1 MQLRET
7 MAQRRSGLRLLA
19 AALVG
24 GVAGAAWYA
33 VAGHGDYALAVGWS
47 VGAMAYLARTWSVI
61 GAMDATR
68 TAAHAAHEEASGMLG
83 TEFAVLL
90 ACVASLVAVGHLLL
104 GGGSGDRLVRGL
116 LGVLVVVLSWVVVH
130 TVYTVRY
137 ARLYYS
143 GPDGGID
150 FAGTEPARYSDFAY
164 VAFTLG
170 MTYQVSD
177 TNLSSGEIRRTAL
190 VHCLLSYVFGT
201 VVLATTVNVVIGLAA
216 AG

>member
-1 MQLRET
+1 MQLREI
-7 MAQRRSGLRLLA
+7 MAQRRSGLWLLA

-104 GGGSGDRLVRGL
+104 G
-116 LGVLVVVLSWVVVH
+116 
-130 TVYTVRY
+130 
-137 ARLYYS
+137 
-143 GPDGGID
+143 
-150 FAGTEPARYSDFAY
+150 Y